1 MDISEINVEEL
12 LNKLKV
18 LEEENKI
25 LEEENSKL
33 KLIFENYNNS
43 RKKYYENNKD
53 IVKQRA
59 KEGLKKI
66 TEENPEKIKQ
76 YRRTA
81 YLNRKE
87 KLKNIENN

>member
-1 MDISEINVEEL
+1 MDLPEIIVEEL
-12 LNKLKV
+12 LSKLKV

-25 LEEENSKL
+25 LAEENSKL

-87 KLKNIENN
+87 KLKKIENN